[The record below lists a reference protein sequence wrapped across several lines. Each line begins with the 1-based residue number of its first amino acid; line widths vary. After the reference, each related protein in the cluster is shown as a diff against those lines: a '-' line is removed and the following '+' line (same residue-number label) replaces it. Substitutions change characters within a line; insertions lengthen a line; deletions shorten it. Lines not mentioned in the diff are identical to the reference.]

1 LGILSRV
8 KGAWNAFRLVDS
20 YSNSSDIGT
29 PSYSNRFDRTRVSSS
44 NEGSIVSSIYT
55 TIGMDVAGVDLRHVK
70 VDKTGRYEDDIDSPL
85 NRALNFEPNLDQGPR
100 AFRQEIA
107 TTLFDKGVLAIV
119 PVDTS
124 PAPSDGEYFDIYT
137 LRVGHIV
144 HFYPK
149 HVKVSVYNEK
159 YARREELI
167 LEKRFVAIVQNPLY
181 AVMNEA
187 NSTLQRLIRKLNL
200 LDAVD
205 EATASGKLDLIIQLP
220 YVIKSEARKEQA
232 IQRREDIELQL
243 KGSKH
248 GIAYT
253 DATEKITQL
262 NRPIENALLPQIEF
276 LTAMLYSQLG
286 ITEEVMNGTAD
297 EATMLNYLNRTVE
310 PIVDAVIEAMQ
321 RSFLGPIGYD
331 KDERIL
337 YFKNPFKLVPLS
349 NMAEI
354 SDTFTRN
361 EIMTSNEIR
370 GFIGLRPSKDPKAD
384 QLINSNMPQPDPA
397 AVPVDPA
404 LQDPVIQDQAAIDAQ
419 AQEQLAADQAAQD
432 AATAAAFD
440 EINAALDQTFKDLGV

>member
-1 LGILSRV
+1 MGILSRV
-8 KGAWNAFRLVDS
+8 KGAWNAFRLTDS
-20 YSNSSDIGT
+20 YKNSADVGT

-85 NRALNFEPNLDQGPR
+85 NRALNFEPNMDQGPR
-100 AFRQEIA
+100 ALRQEIA

-124 PAPSDGEYFDIYT
+124 PAPSDSEYFDIYT

-144 HFYPK
+144 QFYPK

-159 YARREELI
+159 YARREDLI

-181 AVMNEA
+181 AVMNEP

-200 LDAVD
+200 LDSVD

-220 YVIKSEARKEQA
+220 YVIKSEARKAQA
-232 IQRREDIELQL
+232 VERREDIELQL

-310 PIVDAVIEAMQ
+310 PIVDAIIEAMQ

-331 KDERIL
+331 KNERIQ

-349 NMAEI
+349 NIAEI
-354 SDTFTRN
+354 ADTFTRN
-361 EIMTSNEIR
+361 EIMASNEIR

-384 QLINSNMPQPDPA
+384 QLINSNMPQ
-397 AVPVDPA
+397 VDPA
-404 LQDPVIQDQAAIDAQ
+404 VPLDPTIQDQAVIDTQ
-419 AQEQLAADQAAQD
+419 AEEQVAADQAAQD
-432 AATAAAFD
+432 EATAAAFD
-440 EINAALDQTFKDLGV
+440 EVNAALDSVFKDLGVPNG

>member
-1 LGILSRV
+1 MGVLSRV
-8 KGAWNAFRLVDS
+8 KNAWNAFRLVDS
-20 YSNSSDIGT
+20 YKNSSDIGT
-29 PSYSNRFDRTRVSSS
+29 PSYGSRFDRTRVSSS

-55 TIGMDVAGVDLRHVK
+55 TIGMDVASVDLRHVK

-85 NRALNFEPNLDQGPR
+85 NRALNFEPNMDQGPR

-107 TTLFDKGVLAIV
+107 TTLFDKGILAIV

-124 PAPSDGEYFDIYT
+124 PAPSDSEYFDIYT
-137 LRVGHIV
+137 LRVGHV
-144 HFYPK
+144 VSFYPK

-159 YARREELI
+159 YARREDLI
-167 LEKRFVAIVQNPLY
+167 LEKRFVAIVQNPLH
-181 AVMNEA
+181 AVMNEP

-200 LDAVD
+200 LDSVD
-205 EATASGKLDLIIQLP
+205 EASASGKLDLIIQLP
-220 YVIKSEARKEQA
+220 YVIKSEARKEAA

-276 LTAMLYSQLG
+276 LTGMLYSQLG

-321 RSFLGPIGYD
+321 RSFLGPIGFD

-397 AVPVDPA
+397 AVTVDPT
-404 LQDPVIQDQAAIDAQ
+404 LQDPAVVDTAAQDQAI
-419 AQEQLAADQAAQD
+419 ADQEAQD

-440 EINAALDQTFKDLGV
+440 EVNAALDSVFKDLGV